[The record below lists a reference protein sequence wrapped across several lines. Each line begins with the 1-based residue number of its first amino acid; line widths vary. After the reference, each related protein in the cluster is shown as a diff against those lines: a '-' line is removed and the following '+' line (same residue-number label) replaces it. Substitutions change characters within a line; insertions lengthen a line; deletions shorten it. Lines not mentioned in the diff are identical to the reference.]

1 MADISGLSSV
11 LVQSRS
17 RRAERSVAVAASDS
31 DGSPPGCL
39 SLGSTGQV
47 VIHVYDRR
55 SNATEFIFLGA
66 RPRRSRQE
74 LIPLMII
81 RASRDLSFEFDN
93 VRQVTFSFALL
104 LLHSRRVQ
112 TSLKP
117 VAAARR

>member
-1 MADISGLSSV
+1 MYFQFVGFRHWAKISLLRMADISGLSSV

-55 SNATEFIFLGA
+55 NNATEFTLGA
-66 RPRRSRQE
+66 
-74 LIPLMII
+74 
-81 RASRDLSFEFDN
+81 
-93 VRQVTFSFALL
+93 
-104 LLHSRRVQ
+104 
-112 TSLKP
+112 
-117 VAAARR
+117 